1 MTSAEVLLLY
11 TGGLGPK
18 APEAVD
24 GLELPGR
31 VALPA
36 ARPIERQSPLQAWPQ
51 VSILMPSM
59 S

>member
-24 GLELPGR
+24 GLEGNGGGATEAGWILLLTGLIR
-31 VALPA
+31 
-36 ARPIERQSPLQAWPQ
+36 ETSEPLR
-51 VSILMPSM
+51 SHFRL
-59 S
+59 